1 MTAWGIDASRIRTET
16 FEDASPIEKNELDG
30 GQDTEEDR
38 QFNRRVEIQI
48 YDQAGNLLNQIDVPD
63 ALKN

>member
-30 GQDTEEDR
+30 GQDTEEGR